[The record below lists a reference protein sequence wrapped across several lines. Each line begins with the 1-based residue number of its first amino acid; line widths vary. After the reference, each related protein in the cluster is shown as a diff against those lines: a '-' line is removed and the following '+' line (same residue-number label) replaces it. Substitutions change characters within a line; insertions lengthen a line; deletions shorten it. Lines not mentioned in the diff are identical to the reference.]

1 MTGSRSRFASCALG
15 LVLFTQM
22 LGCAPDGSANGTTLE
37 GDPESV
43 CGRTSKLQDV
53 ESYDGSF
60 PLPTAFVNR
69 HRLAVGLLRW
79 KTDLADRY
87 FEQHGNVQGVGW
99 CSGTLIADDLFLTAG
114 HCLDPED
121 SARWQLPREK
131 DGLPL
136 RPAELAREFVVEF
149 RFEATDLPPE
159 ELSYMNIAE
168 VVRLEEHRNQG
179 VDYALLRLSGGAGVN
194 NGVARLSAI
203 DSKPGVPIA
212 ILQHPGGDLMKV
224 GAGSVARLLGPK
236 ITYATI
242 DTLGGSS
249 GSGILDATSGK
260 LVGIHTNGGC
270 TSSGDG
276 ENSGVTIGAL
286 LGASDTM
293 RKLVDRSRDFLVGDW
308 NGDGHDDLGVF
319 VDGCLYPDA
328 DRDRAPDVN
337 SRLCPAEPNA
347 DQYFAGNWGGP
358 GPSQLGWRL
367 GNCVFLAS
375 SSPQPLCF
383 EPPFEVLIADWDGN
397 GRSDLGIRKGRC
409 LEFDTNLDGV
419 LDTPEYCVGNGAAE
433 DEYLAG
439 RWDGAARASIA
450 IRRGNSVYFDLDRD
464 GALEPAPRVYG
475 GGGDEDQYLVGDWD
489 GDGRTDLGVRE
500 NTLCRLN
507 HDVSTGLPDEERS
520 YDDFWSKP

>member
-1 MTGSRSRFASCALG
+1 MKSIRSRFACSTLG
-15 LVLFTQM
+15 LALSCQL
-22 LGCAPDGSANGTTLE
+22 LGCAPDGSAKGIDPQ

-43 CGRTSKLQDV
+43 CGRTSKLQNV
-53 ESYDGSF
+53 ETYDGSF
-60 PLPTAFVNR
+60 GLPTAFVNR

-79 KTDLADRY
+79 RSDLADRY

-121 SARWQLPREK
+121 SSRWQLPREK

-136 RPAELAREFVVEF
+136 RPAELAREFIVQF
-149 RFEATDLPPE
+149 RFEANDLPPE
-159 ELSYMNIAE
+159 ALSYVNDVG

-179 VDYALLRLSGGAGVN
+179 VDYAILRLSAGAGVN
-194 NGVARLSAI
+194 NGVTRVSAI
-203 DSKPGVPIA
+203 DSRPGLPIA

-224 GAGSVARLLGPK
+224 GSGSVARLLGPK

-249 GSGILDATSGK
+249 GSGILDAVGGK

-286 LGASDTM
+286 LGASDIM
-293 RKLVDRSRDFLVGDW
+293 RGLVDRSRDFLVGDW

-328 DRDRAPDVN
+328 DHDRAPDLG
-337 SRLCPAEPNA
+337 SRICPDNPNA
-347 DQYFAGNWGGP
+347 DQYFAGNWQGP
-358 GPSQLGWRL
+358 GPSQLGWRH
-367 GNCVFLAS
+367 GDCVSLDTNPKQS
-375 SSPQPLCF
+375 WCF
-383 EPPFEVLIADWDGN
+383 DPPFEVLIADWNGD
-397 GRSDLGIRKGRC
+397 GRSDLGIRTGRC
-409 LEFDTNLDGV
+409 IDFDTNLDGV
-419 LDTPEYCVGNGAAE
+419 LDTPSYCTGNGAAE

-439 RWDGAARASIA
+439 RWDGAARASIV
-450 IRRGNSVYFDLDRD
+450 IRRGNLLYFDLDRD
-464 GALEPAPRVYG
+464 GNLDPTPRVYG
-475 GGGDEDQYLVGDWD
+475 KGGDEDQYLVGDWD

-500 NTLCRLN
+500 NTLCRLS
-507 HDVSTGLPDEERS
+507 HDATTGLADEERS